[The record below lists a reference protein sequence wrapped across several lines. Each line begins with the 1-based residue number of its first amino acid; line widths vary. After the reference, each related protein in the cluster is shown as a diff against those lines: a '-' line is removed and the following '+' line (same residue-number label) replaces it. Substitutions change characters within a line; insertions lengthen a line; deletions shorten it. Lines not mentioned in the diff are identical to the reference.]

1 MVAGRRFVR
10 RQWIWTEIIIIIIIL
25 FRGIFGSLGVWEY
38 RSLDDTDVGGIRDLD
53 RNYYNYYNFVS
64 ARSDL
69 QSDHYEYE
77 HL

>member
-1 MVAGRRFVR
+1 MR
-10 RQWIWTEIIIIIIIL
+10 RQRGL
-25 FRGIFGSLGVWEY
+25 DRNYYNYYNFVSGIFWSLGVWEY